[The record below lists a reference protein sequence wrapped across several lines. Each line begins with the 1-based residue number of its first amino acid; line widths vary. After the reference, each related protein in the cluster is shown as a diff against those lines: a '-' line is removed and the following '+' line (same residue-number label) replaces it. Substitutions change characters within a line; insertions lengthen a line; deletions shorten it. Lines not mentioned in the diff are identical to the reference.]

1 MKPGLQE
8 QLERLRDDFD
18 ASFSRNLLETG
29 REGLA
34 PHLAMRVG
42 EETFAVP
49 ITRVRRLVRDVD
61 VVPLPGAPAHLLGV
75 VNVRGE
81 LITVYDLPA
90 LFGYPAVAHADAG
103 IVVIKGAEFEAGLEV
118 TGIGGLIHLDES
130 AMGEPPSRLPAE
142 VRDMV
147 QGTASHEGTLLLLPD
162 LDALFVQLDAR
173 N

>member
-8 QLERLRDDFD
+8 QLQRLRDDFD
-18 ASFSRNLLETG
+18 ASFSRNLQETG
-29 REGLA
+29 QEGLV

-42 EETFAVP
+42 DETFAVP
-49 ITRVRRLVRDVD
+49 ITRVRRLVRDAD
-61 VVPLPGAPAHLLGV
+61 VVPLPGAPGHLLGV

-90 LFGYPAVAHADAG
+90 LFGYPAVTHAGAG
-103 IVVIKGAEFEAGLEV
+103 IVVIKGAEFEAGLAV
-118 TGIGGLIHLDES
+118 TEIGGLMHLDES
-130 AMGEPPSRLPAE
+130 TVGAPPSRLPAA
-142 VRDMV
+142 VREMV
-147 QGTASHEGTLLLLPD
+147 QGTTSHEGKPLLFPD